1 MTIFVK
7 LYSQHQE
14 HNSTSWALQK
24 GLTIR
29 AISLTNRKTSIYSL
43 QGFPCQFPFKWKI
56 SKYFSGRGCS
66 CVPDLNRSY
75 PRDHEIL
82 RGRPRVSLSFFL
94 SPTGP
99 APVCVCINVCTL
111 RYVCWAN
118 VCMLNWIQGA
128 SWIAATLYRNNWIL
142 LTKLPY
148 YKSRLQLC
156 RISAQVRRQV

>member
-82 RGRPRVSLSFFL
+82 RGRPRVSLSFFFISYRA
-94 SPTGP
+94 SPS
-99 APVCVCINVCTL
+99 VCMYKRMYTE
-111 RYVCWAN
+111 
-118 VCMLNWIQGA
+118 VCMLSKRMYAELN
-128 SWIAATLYRNNWIL
+128 
-142 LTKLPY
+142 
-148 YKSRLQLC
+148 SRCFLNCCYAL
-156 RISAQVRRQV
+156 